1 MTTDMPKTYDR
12 FVSWG
17 DVDEDGAGEQ
27 STRKNRVSGNESNNE
42 EEIPLDSL
50 TFDYRPEDF
59 PSANQNYRM

>member
-27 STRKNRVSGNESNNE
+27 STRKTECLAMN
-42 EEIPLDSL
+42 L
-50 TFDYRPEDF
+50 TMRKKYRWTV
-59 PSANQNYRM
+59 